1 MNTCIDDAIGALKLV
16 PLHFSHPSMI
26 SRATVIGAACEA
38 LARLESMPARSNELL
53 EAFRKVRQVLREGD
67 TAYVTPT
74 TCPERPYGAVVVD
87 ASGRLV
93 ATATGKTVEGL
104 AELIRLRLPAK
115 SEACPPEGRGETGGP
130 QA

>member
-38 LARLESMPARSNELL
+38 LARLEAMPARSNELL
-53 EAFRKVRQVLREGD
+53 EAYRKVRQVLRDGD

-74 TCPERPYGAVVVD
+74 TCPERPFGAVVVD
-87 ASGRLV
+87 ATGRL
-93 ATATGKTVEGL
+93 AASATGKTVEGL
-104 AELIRLRLPAK
+104 AELIRLRLPAQ
-115 SEACPPEGRGETGGP
+115 SEAHTAEGRGETGGP